1 MNYKKRLTFLFV
13 GLFFLVLTTILSY
26 IYVSYADFRRD
37 EFFERLR
44 QKSMTTVTLLVEVA
58 EIDREILKI
67 IDRNTINE
75 MWDEKVLVFDEDDRL
90 IYSSLDDETIP
101 YSARLLELI
110 RTTEDKFYV
119 DEDGDEVVGIHY
131 NENGHDYVVLA
142 SAYDQYGLK
151 KLENLRNLI
160 IVSLL
165 AGCILIALATYVY
178 IGQVFKPIDR
188 LNRSIQAI
196 NVNNLREFVTV
207 SQNRDE
213 LDTLANNYNQMLARL
228 YRAFEMQRAFVRNAS
243 HELKTPL
250 AVLQG
255 KLEEL
260 SRAVGKDDR
269 KAKEI
274 VTTLIDDV
282 YRQARLIESL
292 LLLERLQSEV
302 PIHTSPVRVDAVLD
316 ATIEELS
323 VKYPALRVEMGID
336 ESVTSDHELTV
347 DANPILM
354 RTCIRN
360 LVDNAGLYSSDGK
373 LSVRISHR
381 SNTIFLEFANAGGPE
396 LPDEIFVPFFR
407 HPDEQHKQGSGLGL
421 SIVAQI
427 MEKIGGRITY
437 AFADG
442 VHVFR
447 LSIPSKEF

>member
-1 MNYKKRLTFLFV
+1 
-13 GLFFLVLTTILSY
+13 
-26 IYVSYADFRRD
+26 
-37 EFFERLR
+37 
-44 QKSMTTVTLLVEVA
+44 
-58 EIDREILKI
+58 
-67 IDRNTINE
+67 
-75 MWDEKVLVFDEDDRL
+75 
-90 IYSSLDDETIP
+90 
-101 YSARLLELI
+101 
-110 RTTEDKFYV
+110 
-119 DEDGDEVVGIHY
+119 
-131 NENGHDYVVLA
+131 
-142 SAYDQYGLK
+142 
-151 KLENLRNLI
+151 
-160 IVSLL
+160 
-165 AGCILIALATYVY
+165 
-178 IGQVFKPIDR
+178 DR

-354 RTCIRN
+354 RT
-360 LVDNAGLYSSDGK
+360 
-373 LSVRISHR
+373 
-381 SNTIFLEFANAGGPE
+381 
-396 LPDEIFVPFFR
+396 
-407 HPDEQHKQGSGLGL
+407 
-421 SIVAQI
+421 
-427 MEKIGGRITY
+427 
-437 AFADG
+437 
-442 VHVFR
+442 
-447 LSIPSKEF
+447 

>member
-228 YRAFEMQRAFVRNAS
+228 YRAF
-243 HELKTPL
+243 
-250 AVLQG
+250 
-255 KLEEL
+255 
-260 SRAVGKDDR
+260 
-269 KAKEI
+269 
-274 VTTLIDDV
+274 
-282 YRQARLIESL
+282 
-292 LLLERLQSEV
+292 
-302 PIHTSPVRVDAVLD
+302 
-316 ATIEELS
+316 
-323 VKYPALRVEMGID
+323 
-336 ESVTSDHELTV
+336 
-347 DANPILM
+347 
-354 RTCIRN
+354 
-360 LVDNAGLYSSDGK
+360 
-373 LSVRISHR
+373 
-381 SNTIFLEFANAGGPE
+381 
-396 LPDEIFVPFFR
+396 
-407 HPDEQHKQGSGLGL
+407 
-421 SIVAQI
+421 
-427 MEKIGGRITY
+427 
-437 AFADG
+437 
-442 VHVFR
+442 
-447 LSIPSKEF
+447 